1 MNRALKLACA
11 GAASLSFLIPIS
23 PGKSQTMS
31 VCPASGSGVALPAN
45 DGCATTPSRYEIV
58 IYEMG
63 LCTSNPTASSS
74 FDRSTCT
81 STLISSGGVT
91 TDLAPG
97 STVDLGSSGGSLPE
111 PGNYSYA
118 YIVMANTFGLNVSYA
133 ASNGTTYASNSSG
146 QAIPSGTPT
155 NFTETLVNFDGGGA
169 CEPTAS
175 ASVTGGNLRAM
186 LADGS
191 LSRADSC
198 TGVTRLVGTFEPSS
212 PIAITSSTSGLNV
225 SFTVTDNGA
234 TITTNNAAPPIPT
247 DFNSGPF
254 SPSFTVIE

>member
-146 QAIPSGTPT
+146 QAIASGTPT
-155 NFTETLVNFDGGGA
+155 NFTETLENFDGGGA

-234 TITTNNAAPPIPT
+234 TITTNKSGMPRY
-247 DFNSGPF
+247 FNSGPF

>member
-31 VCPASGSGVALPAN
+31 VCPASGSGVALQAN

-118 YIVMANTFGLNVSYA
+118 YIVMANTFGLNVSYTEKK
-133 ASNGTTYASNSSG
+133 GTIYASNSSG
-146 QAIPSGTPT
+146 KAIPSGTPT
-155 NFTETLVNFDGGGA
+155 NFTETLESFDGGGA

-234 TITTNNAAPPIPT
+234 TITTNKDAMPT

>member
-11 GAASLSFLIPIS
+11 GAASLSLLIPIS
-23 PGKSQTMS
+23 PGKSQTTS
-31 VCPASGSGVALPAN
+31 VCPASGSNVALPA
-45 DGCATTPSRYEIV
+45 DDSCATTPSRYEIV

-63 LCTSNPTASSS
+63 LCTSNPTASNS

-81 STLISSGGVT
+81 STLISSGGNT

-97 STVDLGSSGGSLPE
+97 STVDLGNSGGSLPE

-118 YIVMANTFGLNVSYA
+118 YIIMANTFGLNVSYT
-133 ASNGTTYASNSSG
+133 ASDSNTYASDSSG
-146 QAIPSGTPT
+146 QAVAGGTPT
-155 NFTETLVNFDGGGA
+155 NFTETLENFDEA
-169 CEPTAS
+169 PNCEPTAS
-175 ASVTGGNLRAM
+175 ASVTGGTLRAM

-198 TGVTRLVGTFEPSS
+198 TGVTRLIGTFEPSS

-234 TITTNNAAPPIPT
+234 TITTSNAATPIPT
-247 DFNSGPF
+247 AFSSGPF
-254 SPSFTVIE
+254 SPFFTVIE

>member
-31 VCPASGSGVALPAN
+31 VCPASGSGVALPAD

-155 NFTETLVNFDGGGA
+155 NFTETLENFDAAPA

-191 LSRADSC
+191 LGRADSC

-234 TITTNNAAPPIPT
+234 TITTDSAAFPT
-247 DFNSGPF
+247 NFNSGPF
-254 SPSFTVIE
+254 SPFFTVIE

>member
-31 VCPASGSGVALPAN
+31 VCPASGSGVDLPTE
-45 DGCATTPSRYEIV
+45 DGCTTTPSRYEIV

-133 ASNGTTYASNSSG
+133 ASDGTTYASNSSG
-146 QAIPSGTPT
+146 QAIASGTPT
-155 NFTETLVNFDGGGA
+155 NFTETLENFDGGGA

-234 TITTNNAAPPIPT
+234 TITTNSDSPPIPT
-247 DFNSGPF
+247 YFNSGPF
-254 SPSFTVIE
+254 SPFFTVIE